1 MELTFNE
8 LKKRDVINIA
18 DGRCLGRITDLKLKF
33 PEGVLIGIFVPGRKT
48 KKIFRWFDKS
58 EVFIEE
64 RKIIKIGGDVILVDI
79 KCENSSAPTK
89 QCVPLPPCTPKPC
102 PPNPC
107 SQNSYQ
113 QKYCSSSK
121 PTRSNSDYADFEREF
136 LSVDD
141 QRLSTDDY

>member
-48 KKIFRWFDKS
+48 KKICRWFDKS

-89 QCVPLPPCTPKPC
+89 QCVPLPPCTPHLVRLIRVRKILINKNIVPL
-102 PPNPC
+102 
-107 SQNSYQ
+107 
-113 QKYCSSSK
+113 
-121 PTRSNSDYADFEREF
+121 
-136 LSVDD
+136 LSRHAQIVITPI
-141 QRLSTDDY
+141 LSESF